1 MAQQTKE
8 KRPDLNEICWS
19 DARRQNEGS
28 KLKDEDERFVGLKIV
43 DNIPTV
49 YFPLGYSLSD
59 DQDGK
64 RKDILILLNV
74 LKRTLNSESQAVNNH
89 DQGVVDNF
97 PLISYQRIILDFLTN
112 GYYFE
117 REATYKKSKKG
128 KINWNRTIKKIHP
141 VIQNDQAIYFD
152 FIVKHSIV
160 DSAAIITEIH
170 KYCVYKSFVLLGW
183 LYTDFMPSRPNYIGT
198 DIEKYYSLILQKK
211 LGITFN
217 DNVRILINDMLNIL
231 NSGGSKSESGFII
244 TWGTYRFEYPWQD
257 MIASVFTCYNE
268 SYKKKKDYFPTSFWY
283 IDGNGNEENS
293 KLQPDTVMYK
303 NKKLYILDAKYYKY
317 GVTEDVND
325 LPATASIQKQI
336 TYGDYAVNKLQY
348 RKNSVFNAFL
358 IPRNCGNGNLKDFG
372 YAYSTWQNEK
382 SEAEAHKHIYGIFVD
397 TKWLMKKF
405 LDHDISIQNEM
416 SDAIDDAVRKFENVK
431 NQSLK

>member
-1 MAQQTKE
+1 MQLLMAQQTKE

-128 KINWNRTIKKIHP
+128 KINWNRTIKKIRP
-141 VIQNDQAIYFD
+141 VIQEFDQAIYFD
-152 FIVKHSIV
+152 FIVKSSIV

-183 LYTDFMPSRPNYIGT
+183 LYTEFHAIKAKLLLAQISKNI
-198 DIEKYYSLILQKK
+198 IASILQKK
-211 LGITFN
+211 L
-217 DNVRILINDMLNIL
+217 
-231 NSGGSKSESGFII
+231 SE
-244 TWGTYRFEYPWQD
+244 
-257 MIASVFTCYNE
+257 
-268 SYKKKKDYFPTSFWY
+268 
-283 IDGNGNEENS
+283 
-293 KLQPDTVMYK
+293 
-303 NKKLYILDAKYYKY
+303 
-317 GVTEDVND
+317 
-325 LPATASIQKQI
+325 
-336 TYGDYAVNKLQY
+336 
-348 RKNSVFNAFL
+348 
-358 IPRNCGNGNLKDFG
+358 
-372 YAYSTWQNEK
+372 
-382 SEAEAHKHIYGIFVD
+382 
-397 TKWLMKKF
+397 
-405 LDHDISIQNEM
+405 
-416 SDAIDDAVRKFENVK
+416 
-431 NQSLK
+431 